1 MSSFVQW
8 FVGQDSW
15 LVAEAIKNFNFDLA
29 NLLFH
34 IACRL
39 EVDRLE
45 CEKKELMNVL
55 DVLRQQLNKE
65 GKMDVVGL
73 HVNSLKPSEVI

>member
-29 NLLFH
+29 NY

-73 HVNSLKPSEVI
+73 HVNSLRPSEVI